1 MQDKDLYESVLN
13 GTKLLAGLLMHGCL
27 ESSEENINKTYRKA
41 SENIFDIQHKIYK
54 KMEEQGWYKTE
65 TVSESAIQKV
75 ADKHAQEN

>member
-13 GTKLLAGLLMHGCL
+13 TTKLLSDLLMHGCI
-27 ESSEENINKTYRKA
+27 ESSEDNINKTYIKA
-41 SENIFDIQHKIYK
+41 SENIFELQHKIYK

-75 ADKHAQEN
+75 AQKHAQN